1 MLASNGVRCR
11 EDAFDVRFPL
21 LSAVTLAT
29 LLGAGASAQAQT
41 FLPLSGFAP
50 LPSFAWDS
58 PSLSPKWEG
67 SYARISSGFQVTSG
81 KHIRTSAGPTI
92 GLEAGTMRREGNF
105 VYGIAGAI
113 DYAPAVGGYG
123 YPSFGNAAFTRD
135 IAGAFRVQAG
145 VLVTP
150 DVLLYTS
157 AGLSA
162 ANETWR
168 YGATNFSSPFSR
180 SDIAVR
186 PEARAGVLWAV
197 TDKLTIGLE
206 ASVIGQQIR

>member
-1 MLASNGVRCR
+1 MKLHMLRS
-11 EDAFDVRFPL
+11 L
-21 LSAVTLAT
+21 TSI
-29 LLGAGASAQAQT
+29 AGASAQAQM

-81 KHIRTSAGPTI
+81 KHVRTSAGPTI

-113 DYAPAVGGYG
+113 DYMPAIGGYG
-123 YPSFGNAAFTRD
+123 YPSFGNVAYTRD
-135 IAGAFRVQAG
+135 LAGAFKVKAG

-150 DVLLYTS
+150 DVLLYTTV
-157 AGLSA
+157 GLSA
-162 ANETWR
+162 ANESWR
-168 YGATNFSSPFSR
+168 FGATNFSSPFSR

-206 ASVIGQQIR
+206 ASIIGQEIR